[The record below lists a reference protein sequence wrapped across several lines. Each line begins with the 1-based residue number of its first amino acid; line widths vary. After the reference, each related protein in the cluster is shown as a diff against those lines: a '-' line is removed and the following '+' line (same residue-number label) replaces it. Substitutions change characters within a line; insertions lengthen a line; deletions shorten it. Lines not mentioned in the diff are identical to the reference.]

1 MPAVKKTKLMELF
14 WKIHPWLYEKSG
26 GRIGGKAFGMPV
38 LVLMT
43 KGRKSGLLRKN
54 TLMYVTKGN
63 ASVVIASNAGEP
75 NHPAWYHNLKA
86 NPRVQILQGSKL
98 TNVVARDA
106 EGEERADLW
115 KMIVEAESGYAEYER
130 RTSRKIPVVILEP

>member
-1 MPAVKKTKLMELF
+1 MPAVKKTKLMEFF

-43 KGRKSGLLRKN
+43 RGRKSGLLRKN
-54 TLMYVTKGN
+54 TLMYVTKGD
-63 ASVVIASNAGEP
+63 ACVVIASNAGEP
-75 NHPAWYHNLKA
+75 YHPAWYHNLKA
-86 NPRVQILQGSKL
+86 NPKVQILQGSKL
-98 TNVVARDA
+98 TDVVARDA

-115 KMIVEAESGYAEYER
+115 KKIVEAESGYAEYER